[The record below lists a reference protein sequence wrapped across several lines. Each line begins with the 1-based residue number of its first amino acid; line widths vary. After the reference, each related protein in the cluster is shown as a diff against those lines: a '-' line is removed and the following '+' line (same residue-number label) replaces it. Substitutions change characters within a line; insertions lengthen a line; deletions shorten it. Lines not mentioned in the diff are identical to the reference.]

1 MVQAALSIAIAYYVL
16 YVIDRLT
23 SWQCLQ
29 RPIVVAPLAGLILGD
44 FRTGIIMGASLES
57 IFMGISAI
65 GGSIPADAMSSSV
78 IAVAYTILTG
88 ASAEEGL
95 AIAMPIGTAL
105 ASFNA
110 LLMAVISS
118 PLAPHWENLATSNI
132 KKFNLETVLVCL
144 LLPLILTTVLFIA
157 VAYGVEG
164 LNNALAVLPS
174 WVMRG
179 LTVSSSMMV
188 AVGFAILTSMI
199 WDKEVSAFFFVGY
212 VLAAYLKLGALPI
225 AIIGF
230 ACAAA
235 LFFSRKRLLDIRKEF
250 QTVGANGKAH
260 VENEEDF
267 F

>member
-1 MVQAALSIAIAYYVL
+1 MIQAALSIAIAYYVL
-16 YVIDRLT
+16 YVLDYFT

-29 RPIVVAPLAGLILGD
+29 RPIVVAPVAGLILGD

-65 GGSIPADAMSSSV
+65 GGSIPADAMSSSI

-105 ASFNA
+105 ASFRT
-110 LLMAVISS
+110 LIMAAIAS
-118 PLAPHWENLATSNI
+118 PLTPHWEKLAVTNI
-132 KKFNLETVLVCL
+132 RKFNVETIVVFLS
-144 LLPLILTTVLFIA
+144 LPLILTAVLFIS

-164 LNNALAVLPS
+164 LNNVLAALPAWVLT
-174 WVMRG
+174 G
-179 LTVSSSMMV
+179 LTASSSLMV

-199 WDKEVSAFFFVGY
+199 WDKEVAAFFFVGY
-212 VLAAYLKLGALPI
+212 VLAAYLKLSALPI

-235 LFFSRKRLLDIRKEF
+235 LFFSRKRLLDLRKEVR
-250 QTVGANGKAH
+250 VGGDGSAQMEK
-260 VENEEDF
+260 EEDF

>member
-1 MVQAALSIAIAYYVL
+1 MIQAALSIAIAYYVI
-16 YVIDRLT
+16 YVLDYLT

-29 RPIVVAPLAGLILGD
+29 RPIVVAPIAGLILGD

-65 GGSIPADAMSSSV
+65 GGSVPADAMSSSV

-88 ASAEEGL
+88 ASVEGGL

-105 ASFNA
+105 ASFKA
-110 LLMAVISS
+110 LMMALIAS
-118 PLAPHWENLATSNI
+118 PLAPHWEKAATTNI
-132 KKFNLETVLVCL
+132 KKFNVETIVVFL
-144 LLPLILTTVLFIA
+144 LQPLILTTVLFIS
-157 VAYGVEG
+157 VAYGIEG
-164 LNNALAVLPS
+164 LNNALAVLPA
-174 WVMRG
+174 WVMTG
-179 LTVSSSMMV
+179 LKASSSLMV

-199 WDKEVSAFFFVGY
+199 WDKEVAAFFFVGY
-212 VLAAYLKLGALPI
+212 VLAAYLQLGALPI

-235 LFFSRKRLLDIRKEF
+235 LFFSRKRLLDMRKELS
-250 QTVGANGKAH
+250 TGGAGSLPT
-260 VENEEDF
+260 ENEEDF